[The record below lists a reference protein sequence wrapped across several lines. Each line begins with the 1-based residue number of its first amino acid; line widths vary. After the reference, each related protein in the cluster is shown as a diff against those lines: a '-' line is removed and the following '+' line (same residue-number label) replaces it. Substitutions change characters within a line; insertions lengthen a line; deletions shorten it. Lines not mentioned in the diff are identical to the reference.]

1 MSVVAAYFRVAPTE
15 VAALRATDFDLDAF
29 DEARQAWDEQGRVID
44 IDQAHE
50 ALHAVLT
57 AQRLP
62 VPVVYAGA
70 PVPNTEIGYGP
81 VVLVPPDEVRTIAGV
96 LATRPTD
103 EVITAQTVRAAHGI
117 GPVADWTTTDG
128 IDYLVFAYAAI
139 RDFYTDAAAD
149 DQTVLIVLE

>member
-1 MSVVAAYFRVAPTE
+1 MRLHDRTAVITGAASGIGRAI
-15 VAALRATDFDLDAF
+15 ALRFAAEGAKVVVSDIKREPT
-29 DEARQAWDEQGRVID
+29 WDGVNRV
-44 IDQAHE
+44 
-50 ALHAVLT
+50 
-57 AQRLP
+57 
-62 VPVVYAGA
+62 
-70 PVPNTEIGYGP
+70 
-81 VVLVPPDEVRTIAGV
+81 
-96 LATRPTD
+96 PTD